1 MRSQMTSAVHDASG
15 TTWLTVPNSVL
26 SWWWSTLRMC
36 APSRL
41 SESAGLRSMLP
52 QSRKT
57 IVRSSRSSGGS
68 VTRFWTWMKRY
79 S

>member
-1 MRSQMTSAVHDASG
+1 MTSAVHDASG
-15 TTWLTVPNSVL
+15 TTRLTVPKRVL

-36 APSRL
+36 APARL

-57 IVRSSRSSGGS
+57 IVRSSRSAGGIGDQAS
-68 VTRFWTWMKRY
+68 IWMKRY